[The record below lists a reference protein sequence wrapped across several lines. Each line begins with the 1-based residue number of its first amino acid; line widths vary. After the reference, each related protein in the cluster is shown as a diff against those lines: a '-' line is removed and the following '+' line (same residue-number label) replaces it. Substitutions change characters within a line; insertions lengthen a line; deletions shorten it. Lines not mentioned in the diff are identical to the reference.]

1 MNKSSK
7 KIAVLIGTRPG
18 IIKMSVVYHAVREA
32 GVNAVLIHTGQ
43 HYSEA
48 MDQKI
53 MADVELPTPDY
64 RFLRP
69 DDCITHAHQT
79 AFMLVNVEHALMESK
94 PDILLV
100 CGDANTNL
108 AGALAARKL
117 GISVGHVEAGL
128 RSYDWRMP
136 EEHNRRM
143 IDHISDL
150 LFAPTRGCEEI
161 LRHENVVGDI
171 FCVGNTVADAAL
183 RFCPESDSRRS
194 KAVLTMHR
202 EENVDDPE
210 MLKHLLQ
217 EIEKIAV
224 NYGHPVEFLMHP
236 RTRKR
241 MNENNFWELIPS
253 NVIVQETVYYR
264 QMLKKIQEA
273 EFVIT
278 DSGGLQEEACILGT
292 PCFTLRKS
300 TERPETVT
308 CGANVILG
316 VDNPA
321 EIFIEHW
328 PFPEKTWEP
337 PFGDGTAARQ
347 IIHHALAYLG

>member
-1 MNKSSK
+1 
-7 KIAVLIGTRPG
+7 
-18 IIKMSVVYHAVREA
+18 
-32 GVNAVLIHTGQ
+32 
-43 HYSEA
+43 
-48 MDQKI
+48 
-53 MADVELPTPDY
+53 
-64 RFLRP
+64 
-69 DDCITHAHQT
+69 
-79 AFMLVNVEHALMESK
+79 
-94 PDILLV
+94 
-100 CGDANTNL
+100 
-108 AGALAARKL
+108 
-117 GISVGHVEAGL
+117 
-128 RSYDWRMP
+128 
-136 EEHNRRM
+136 
-143 IDHISDL
+143 
-150 LFAPTRGCEEI
+150 
-161 LRHENVVGDI
+161 
-171 FCVGNTVADAAL
+171 
-183 RFCPESDSRRS
+183 
-194 KAVLTMHR
+194 
-202 EENVDDPE
+202 
-210 MLKHLLQ
+210 
-217 EIEKIAV
+217 
-224 NYGHPVEFLMHP
+224 
-236 RTRKR
+236 